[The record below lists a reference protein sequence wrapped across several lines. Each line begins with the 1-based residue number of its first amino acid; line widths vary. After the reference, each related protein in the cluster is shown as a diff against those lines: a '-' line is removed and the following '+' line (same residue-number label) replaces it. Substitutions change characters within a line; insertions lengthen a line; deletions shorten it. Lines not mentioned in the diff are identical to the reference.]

1 MKKIAIIGSGSW
13 GVALGIYL
21 AQNGNEVKIWSFN
34 EQEKDMI
41 NNERKCIFLPKA
53 TIPDNVVCSSDF
65 EEVLNDAE
73 IVLHVTPSKF
83 VRSTIKNYKNI
94 IKDNQILVMCSKG
107 FESETELT
115 LDEVIKEELPNIKY
129 GILSGPSHAEEVS
142 LNIPTAL
149 VIAST
154 EDIVKEKIV
163 EAFKSP
169 TMRLYTSKDVRGVEL
184 GAALKNIIAFCAGVG
199 VGLDLGDNTF
209 AALLTRGLVEISR
222 LGTVMG
228 GEEKTFYGLTGLGD
242 LIVTCGSVH
251 SRNRRAGEMIGKGFS
266 IEEARKEIGMTI
278 ESVDNIDVAY
288 KLAKKYNVEMP
299 IVNAVYDVLY
309 NGLDPRSAVENLM
322 TRNLKEE

>member
-1 MKKIAIIGSGSW
+1 MRKIAIIGSGSW
-13 GVALGIYL
+13 GAALGIYL

-34 EQEKDMI
+34 EQERDMI
-41 NNERKCIFLPKA
+41 NNERKCMFLPKA
-53 TIPDNVVCSSDF
+53 TISDNVVCSSNF

-73 IVLHVTPSKF
+73 IILHVTPSKF

-163 EAFKSP
+163 EVFKSP

-222 LGTVMG
+222 LGTAMG

-242 LIVTCGSVH
+242 LIVTCGSMH

-309 NGLDPRSAVENLM
+309 NGLDPKSAVETLM

>member
-1 MKKIAIIGSGSW
+1 MRKIAIIGSGSW
-13 GVALGIYL
+13 GAALGIYL

-34 EQEKDMI
+34 EQERDMI
-41 NNERKCIFLPKA
+41 NNERKCMFLPKA
-53 TIPDNVVCSSDF
+53 TIPDNVVCSSNF

-73 IVLHVTPSKF
+73 IILHVTPSKF

-115 LDEVIKEELPNIKY
+115 LDEVVKEELPNIKY

-163 EAFKSP
+163 EVFKSP

-222 LGTVMG
+222 LGTAMG

-242 LIVTCGSVH
+242 LIVTCGSMH
-251 SRNRRAGEMIGKGFS
+251 SRNRRAGEMIGKAGTSFFCVRAAGMRIVS
-266 IEEARKEIGMTI
+266 QKALYLHRTGTGLPNRK
-278 ESVDNIDVAY
+278 
-288 KLAKKYNVEMP
+288 
-299 IVNAVYDVLY
+299 
-309 NGLDPRSAVENLM
+309 
-322 TRNLKEE
+322 